1 MIELVIVSRLLEYPD
16 AALAQH
22 QQELFDALASSENL
36 DKDDAQRLGVVGN
49 FAGHA
54 NIGRGWRRIA
64 RGVIVQHAIH

>member
-36 DKDDAQRLGVVGN
+36 DKEDAQRWA
-49 FAGHA
+49 FSCATC
-54 NIGRGWRRIA
+54 
-64 RGVIVQHAIH
+64 